1 MNTRRVPTCFES
13 MQSLGFV
20 FRVADRLGVRK
31 SPISPLLLRHRGY
44 VDSTV
49 DPALIFSME
58 RTFLSAFNQAFYLMF
73 LGSGLNMA
81 INVLPTL
88 EWGACAVTRL

>member
-31 SPISPLLLRHRGY
+31 SPISPLLLRHRGPSSHLLDGAHIL
-44 VDSTV
+44 VGV
-49 DPALIFSME
+49 QPGI
-58 RTFLSAFNQAFYLMF
+58 
-73 LGSGLNMA
+73 
-81 INVLPTL
+81 LPHVPRLWL
-88 EWGACAVTRL
+88 EHGDQCIAHPGVGRMCCD